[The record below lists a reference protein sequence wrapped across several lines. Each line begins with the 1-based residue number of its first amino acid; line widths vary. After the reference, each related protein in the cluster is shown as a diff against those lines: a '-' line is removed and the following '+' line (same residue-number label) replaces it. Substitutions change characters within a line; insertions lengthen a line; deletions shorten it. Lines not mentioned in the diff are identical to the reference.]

1 MARQPKQEKQPHL
14 AWRITRTVLDVLG
27 KIILVLL
34 IAVGTVALIA
44 AIAGSIF
51 LSKFKSYVELD
62 IIPKAE
68 EYAEGLELDNI
79 SLAQTSII
87 YYTDPK
93 TGEYR
98 ELQQLYGEQGSYAQ
112 ALAAQQEANRA
123 NVQKAV
129 GSLQDQKRDTET
141 SYANMFRQLY
151 LNKMK
156 SQKNIGQQL
165 AAQGKTGGAAESTM
179 LGLDTSYS
187 DALRQGE
194 QGRIGAL
201 GDLDRDH
208 GRRADG
214 RHCQR
219 GACGGECQGA
229 HGQLCRCAAR
239 PDGPL
244 RPAECAEHGIRAG
257 GCGQRKSLRL

>member
-87 YYTDPK
+87 YYTDSK

-98 ELQQLYGEQGSYAQ
+98 ELQQLYGTENRIWVSYDDIPLDLVHA
-112 ALAAQQEANRA
+112 AISIEDKRFPTHKGVDWIRTLAAVKGFAGGSSSFGGSTITQQLIKNLSQEDEVTVDRKVQEIFRA
-123 NVQKAV
+123 LEVE
-129 GSLQDQKRDTET
+129 KRYTKSEI
-141 SYANMFRQLY
+141 MEWY
-151 LNKMK
+151 LNT
-156 SQKNIGQQL
+156 IY
-165 AAQGKTGGAAESTM
+165 
-179 LGLDTSYS
+179 LGEGCYGVQS
-187 DALRQGE
+187 
-194 QGRIGAL
+194 
-201 GDLDRDH
+201 
-208 GRRADG
+208 
-214 RHCQR
+214 
-219 GACGGECQGA
+219 
-229 HGQLCRCAAR
+229 AAR
-239 PDGPL
+239 VYFGKKVSDL
-244 RPAECAEHGIRAG
+244 TTAECA
-257 GCGQRKSLRL
+257 SLIARTIPRSTIPISARRTTASVSSRS